1 METWEGEKPSVY
13 SRRRCRGLGTK
24 ASGLYPWPFLS
35 GNLTLIKLLLP
46 LDVRRTDGFYFLS
59 QVLLLQ
65 HEKAGIV
72 TLVKG

>member
-1 METWEGEKPSVY
+1 MQRFGDQSL
-13 SRRRCRGLGTK
+13 R
-24 ASGLYPWPFLS
+24 ALS
-35 GNLTLIKLLLP
+35 LAFSLRYLTLIKLLLP